1 MTTGTVTRLQQP
13 TIYSTEN
20 ASARRPAAVTVGVQ
34 LPPNRAMSTADRS
47 KRAFE
52 RLYERAS
59 RRLLI
64 HLARRLHDVEAAT
77 ELWAECWAAAFA
89 GWPRC
94 RATTPAEEEA
104 WLFGIARRQLAAYYR
119 TGAIRRR
126 ALERLRWEAPVLVDA
141 DEQEELE
148 RMAEL
153 EALRPVLAQA
163 LRGLAQKRRRAV
175 ELRIVAGLPYEQVA
189 ARLGCSEQA
198 ARARVSRGL
207 RSLATRLDEAAPIA
221 LTKEVSDDRR
231 ART

>member
-1 MTTGTVTRLQQP
+1 
-13 TIYSTEN
+13 
-20 ASARRPAAVTVGVQ
+20 
-34 LPPNRAMSTADRS
+34 MSTVDRS

-64 HLARRLHDVEAAT
+64 HLVRRLHDVDAAT

-89 GWPRC
+89 GWSRC
-94 RATTPAEEEA
+94 RATTPAGEEA

-119 TGAIRRR
+119 RGAIRRR

-141 DEQEELE
+141 GEQEELE

-153 EALRPVLAQA
+153 QALRPVLAQA
-163 LRGLAQKRRRAV
+163 LGRLPHKRRRAV
-175 ELRIVAGLPYEQVA
+175 ELRIVAGLPYAQVA

-198 ARARVSRGL
+198 ARANVSRGL
-207 RSLATRLDEAAPIA
+207 RSLAKRIDQAQPIA
-221 LTKEVSDDRR
+221 LTQEVSDERR
-231 ART
+231 SRT